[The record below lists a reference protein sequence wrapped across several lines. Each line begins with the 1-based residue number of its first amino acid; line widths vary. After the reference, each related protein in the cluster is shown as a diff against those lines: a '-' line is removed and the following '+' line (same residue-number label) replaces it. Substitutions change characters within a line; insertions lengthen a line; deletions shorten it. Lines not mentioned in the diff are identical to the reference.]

1 MIGQHRKSDVQV
13 ESNQMTVSGRGGVVD
28 IERQCTEG
36 KVVMLRMLLIELN
49 RAAILST
56 TVREKGQTSNDA
68 ILFSIVLNCK
78 HH

>member
-13 ESNQMTVSGRGGVVD
+13 ESNQMTVSGRGGG
-28 IERQCTEG
+28 Q
-36 KVVMLRMLLIELN
+36 VVMLRMLRRGLLIELN

>member
-13 ESNQMTVSGRGGVVD
+13 ESNQMTVSGRGGG
-28 IERQCTEG
+28 Q
-36 KVVMLRMLLIELN
+36 VVMLRMLRGGLLIELN